1 MNIPVKYRVWIKS
14 IKKILPVVGFCFND
28 PTGDVEVEYPNKG
41 QYRCWNSQ
49 KGECVVMQYIGL
61 KDAIDKG
68 NEIYTRDILKF
79 KSAYPHAK
87 CKCGKTYESW
97 SQNDFYCSVCGEE
110 LHFDED
116 IIGEVIYVVKDK
128 TDNACNRRCQFCVR
142 TADEL
147 YSFDYVS
154 FINKITI
161 LGNTF
166 ENPELTKI
174 K

>member
-49 KGECVVMQYIGL
+49 KGECVIMQYFGK
-61 KDAIDKG
+61 KDKKDK
-68 NEIYTRDILKF
+68 EIY
-79 KSAYPHAK
+79 A
-87 CKCGKTYESW
+87 
-97 SQNDFYCSVCGEE
+97 
-110 LHFDED
+110 ED
-116 IIGEVIYVVKDK
+116 IINLINENGESINVVCEFGIARRKIFENIVDITGFYFKLPNGKKTFPIVNNYCGKHDLELFEVI
-128 TDNACNRRCQFCVR
+128 
-142 TADEL
+142 
-147 YSFDYVS
+147 
-154 FINKITI
+154 
-161 LGNTF
+161 GNTF